1 MNLLTNTTVK
11 YLTKLIDYMVHQGG
25 SQDLTGEA
33 RGHER
38 TDEGTY

>member
-1 MNLLTNTTVK
+1 MNLITNTTVK
-11 YLTKLIDYMVHQGG
+11 YLTKLSDYI